1 MPNPE
6 LRFTGFKDPK
16 GLEIFEGDYLVLK
29 LSDLPEEEI
38 KQRTLNVMMDAYDI
52 QYMQAYIKPTGQLRY
67 DLDVI
72 YVDGNNRALTE
83 VEYAFIYEQHD
94 MSKEDFWA
102 EFATHSKID
111 AIETCSTLRHF
122 GMLKGIINTKLWVK
136 SSPLLNREHLTVM
149 DLGLFDNKRNPILQ
163 GQHLLFTV
171 PDDVFNAE
179 YNVFYGGELGKHMR
193 KIGIRHYLIYV
204 IPTEFLSV
212 RLMTCFLKDDMT
224 PFTIAE
230 DEKILGHDADYF
242 AHDGIDINTVDKN
255 EVSVSYAE
263 DAFTFV
269 RYLMTKDWL
278 AYEPNPAVD
287 LSKIKVGYKHFYS
300 A

>member
-6 LRFTGFKDPK
+6 FRFTGFKDSK
-16 GLEIFEGDYLVLK
+16 GVEIFEGDYLVLK

-38 KQRTLNVMMDAYDI
+38 KKRTLNVMMDAYDI

-102 EFATHSKID
+102 EFSTHSNLD
-111 AIETCSTLRHF
+111 EIETCPTLHHF
-122 GMLKGIINTKLWVK
+122 SMLKGFIETKLWVK
-136 SSPLLNREHLTVM
+136 SPPLINREHLKVM
-149 DLGLFDNKRNPILQ
+149 ELSLFDNQRNPISQ
-163 GQHLLFTV
+163 GQHFLFTV

-179 YNVFYGGELGKHMR
+179 HNIFYGGSLGKHMR
-193 KIGIRHYLIYV
+193 EINVRHYLIYV

-224 PFTIAE
+224 PFTIAD
-230 DEKILGHDADYF
+230 DEKIVEHDAAYF

-255 EVSVSYAE
+255 EVSISYAE
-263 DAFTFV
+263 DAFSFV

-278 AYEPNPAVD
+278 VLEPNPSVD
-287 LSKIKVGYKHFYS
+287 LSKIKVTYQHFFT

>member
-6 LRFTGFKDPK
+6 LRFTGFKDPT
-16 GLEIFEGDYLVLK
+16 GLDIFEGDYLVLK

-67 DLDVI
+67 VLDVI

-94 MSKEDFWA
+94 MNKEEFWA
-102 EFATHSKID
+102 EFATHSKLD
-111 AIETCSTLRHF
+111 TIETCPSFHYF
-122 GMLKGIINTKLWVK
+122 SMLKGFVDTKLWMKSQPLIKRDHVK
-136 SSPLLNREHLTVM
+136 AMN
-149 DLGLFDNKRNPILQ
+149 LGLVDSNQNPIFQ
-163 GQHLLFTV
+163 GQHFLFTV

-179 YNVFYGGELGKHMR
+179 YNPFYGGNLGKHMR
-193 KIGIRHYLIYV
+193 EIAVRHYLIYV
-204 IPTEFLSV
+204 IPTEFLAV

-230 DEKILGHDADYF
+230 DEKMYGHDAAHF
-242 AHDGIDINTVDKN
+242 AQDGVDINTVDKN
-255 EVSVSYAE
+255 EVSVSYCE

-269 RYLMTKDWL
+269 RYLISRGWL
-278 AYEPNPAVD
+278 TYEPNPAVD
-287 LSKIKVGYKHFYS
+287 LSKIKVGYKYFF
-300 A
+300 

>member
-1 MPNPE
+1 MPTPT
-6 LRFTGFKDPK
+6 LRFTGFKDAN
-16 GLEIFEGDYLVLK
+16 GLDIHEGDYLVLK

-94 MSKEDFWA
+94 MSKEDFWT
-102 EFATHSKID
+102 EFATHSKLD
-111 AIETCSTLRHF
+111 EIETSPSFHYFSMLN
-122 GMLKGIINTKLWVK
+122 GMVKTKLWSK
-136 SSPLLNREHLTVM
+136 SQPLVNRDNIKAM
-149 DLGLFDNKRNPILQ
+149 DLQLFDNQQNPIIQ
-163 GQHLLFTV
+163 GQHFLFTV

-179 YNVFYGGELGKHMR
+179 HDTFYGGNLGQNMR
-193 KIGIRHYLIYV
+193 KIACRYFLVYV
-204 IPTEFLSV
+204 IPTEFLAV

-230 DEKILGHDADYF
+230 DEQIFEHDAEYF
-242 AHDGIDINTVDKN
+242 AHDGIDLNTVDKQ
-255 EVSVSYAE
+255 EVSLSYVE

-269 RYLMTKDWL
+269 RYLTGKRWL
-278 AYEPNPAVD
+278 VYEPNPAID
-287 LSKIKVGYKHFYS
+287 LSKLKVGYKHFFS

>member
-6 LRFTGFKDPK
+6 FRFTGFKDSK
-16 GLEIFEGDYLVLK
+16 GVEIFEGDYLVLK

-38 KQRTLNVMMDAYDI
+38 KKRTLNVMMDAYDI

-149 DLGLFDNKRNPILQ
+149 DLGLFDKKQNPIHQ
-163 GQHLLFTV
+163 GQHFLFTV

-179 YNVFYGGELGKHMR
+179 HNIFYGGSLGKHMR
-193 KIGIRHYLIYV
+193 EINVRHYLIYI

-230 DEKILGHDADYF
+230 DSKNVEHDAAYF

-255 EVSVSYAE
+255 EVSISYAE
-263 DAFTFV
+263 DAFSFV

-278 AYEPNPAVD
+278 VFEPNPSVD
-287 LSKIKVGYKHFYS
+287 LSKIKVTYQHFFT

>member
-16 GLEIFEGDYLVLK
+16 GFEIFEGDYLVLK

-149 DLGLFDNKRNPILQ
+149 DLGLFDKKQNPIHQ
-163 GQHLLFTV
+163 GQHFLFTV

-242 AHDGIDINTVDKN
+242 AHDGIDIKTVDKN

-287 LSKIKVGYKHFYS
+287 LSKIKVGYKHFFS

>member
-6 LRFTGFKDPK
+6 LRFTGFKDPT
-16 GLEIFEGDYLVLK
+16 GLAIFEGDYLVLK

-38 KQRTLNVMMDAYDI
+38 KKRTLNVMMDAYDI

-94 MSKEDFWA
+94 MNKEEFWE
-102 EFATHSKID
+102 EFATHSKLD
-111 AIETCSTLRHF
+111 TIETCPSFHYLS
-122 GMLKGIINTKLWVK
+122 MLKGFIDTQLWMKSQPLINRDHVKAINLELVDSKKNII
-136 SSPLLNREHLTVM
+136 S
-149 DLGLFDNKRNPILQ
+149 Q
-163 GQHLLFTV
+163 GQHFLFTV
-171 PDDVFNAE
+171 PDDVFNAA
-179 YNVFYGGELGKHMR
+179 YNPFYGGNLGKHMR
-193 KIGIRHYLIYV
+193 ELAVRHYLIYV
-204 IPTEFLSV
+204 IPTEFLAV

-230 DEKILGHDADYF
+230 DEKFYGYDAAYF
-242 AHDGIDINTVDKN
+242 AQDGIDINTVDKN

-263 DAFTFV
+263 DAFSFV
-269 RYLMTKDWL
+269 RYLMSRGWL
-278 AYEPNPAVD
+278 TYEPNPSVD
-287 LSKIKVGYKHFYS
+287 LSKIKVGYKYFF
-300 A
+300 